1 MVLAASFG
9 VRFVEGFGVVRLDLP
24 EKLDEFPLPF
34 LSAAMRVRQSMMKC
48 PFFPQWKQ
56 ALSLSIS
63 CLLSGDRALMS
74 AEFIRVE
81 RESTSIALGSR
92 FDRFGEK
99 VWKFLL

>member
-9 VRFVEGFGVVRLDLP
+9 VCFVEVVGVVRLDLP

-34 LSAAMRVRQSMMKC
+34 LSAAMQVRHSLMKC
-48 PFFPQWKQ
+48 PFFLQWKQ

-63 CLLSGDRALMS
+63 CLLSGERALML
-74 AEFIRVE
+74 AEFIRVD
-81 RESTSIALGSR
+81 RVSTSIALGSR
-92 FDRFGEK
+92 FDRFGVK

>member
-9 VRFVEGFGVVRLDLP
+9 VCLVEGIDVVRLDLP
-24 EKLDEFPLPF
+24 EKPDEFPLPF
-34 LSAAMRVRQSMMKC
+34 LSAAIRVQHSLMKC

-63 CLLSGDRALMS
+63 CLLSGERVLMS
-74 AEFIRVE
+74 AAFIRVE
-81 RESTSIALGSR
+81 RESTSIALGSQ

>member
-9 VRFVEGFGVVRLDLP
+9 VCLVEGIDVFRLDLP
-24 EKLDEFPLPF
+24 EKLDEFLPF
-34 LSAAMRVRQSMMKC
+34 LSAAIRVRHSLMKC

-63 CLLSGDRALMS
+63 CLLSGERALMS
-74 AEFIRVE
+74 VAFIRVE